1 MNSPERWRFG
11 TTKKEMIMFRK
22 YKKIAF
28 GELRPYVE
36 GEDMTGISVA
46 DVDVKNGSPQ
56 LGDYIARNPSNHDDQ
71 WLVSAEY
78 FAANFRPLE

>member
-1 MNSPERWRFG
+1 MSQ
-11 TTKKEMIMFRK
+11 FRK

-36 GEDMTGISVA
+36 GEDLTGINIA
-46 DVDVKNGSPQ
+46 YIDRRNGSPQ
-56 LGDYIARNPSNHDDQ
+56 LGDYIARNPNNHDDQ

-78 FAANFRPLE
+78 FAANFRPNE